1 MRYRSIRV
9 HVRADVIFTR
19 EIEGAQQ
26 RIPAYF
32 VSHMYDVDSVNDL
45 DRSALVA
52 DLAAQVDNWNSRGS
66 GFVMER
72 ITNFVIVLTKFRPLC
87 GSTYIPTPEW
97 LANKKAIINLK
108 NQDQLCFCACHSFGH
123 LSTLRSESK

>member
-19 EIEGAQQ
+19 EIEDAQQ
-26 RIPAYF
+26 RVPAYF

-52 DLAAQVDNWNSRGS
+52 DLAAQVDN
-66 GFVMER
+66 
-72 ITNFVIVLTKFRPLC
+72 
-87 GSTYIPTPEW
+87 
-97 LANKKAIINLK
+97 
-108 NQDQLCFCACHSFGH
+108 
-123 LSTLRSESK
+123 